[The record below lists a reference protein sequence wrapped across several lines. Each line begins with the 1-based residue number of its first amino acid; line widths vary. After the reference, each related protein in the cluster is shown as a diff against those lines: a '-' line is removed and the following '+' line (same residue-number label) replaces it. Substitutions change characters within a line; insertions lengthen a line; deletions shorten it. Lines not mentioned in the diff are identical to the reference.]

1 MTKSTLAA
9 AALVLCSFAGNAGTA
24 TAADAMPSRAV
35 ATLGQVIAVQGN
47 AALQQIRR
55 DLKKSALKTIEP
67 FLPKPDDS
75 TESSDAD
82 KPAETPVAQR

>member
-9 AALVLCSFAGNAGTA
+9 AAVLVLCSFTG
-24 TAADAMPSRAV
+24 AASADSLQSRAIV
-35 ATLGQVIAVQGN
+35 TLGQAIAAQGN
-47 AALQQIRR
+47 VALVQMKR

-75 TESSDAD
+75 NESANAD
-82 KPAETPVAQR
+82 EPAKAPVSQRWL